1 MYLNSFEL
9 PKILARLASYAMFS
23 ASKTLAQELTPTPYY
38 TEVRTRQQE
47 TTEATLLLEVK
58 PDLSVG
64 GARDVRPMVIRASRS
79 AVLLPDDLT
88 AVRQTLISARE
99 LQRIISRLVN
109 DYPRLADIVHR
120 IEPCPGLIGQINN
133 AIDDN
138 SEVRSNASP
147 ALSRIR
153 AEMSTV
159 HKRLLEKL
167 NKLVTSPRNGPY
179 LQDLIVTQRDGRY
192 VVPVKTEFKG
202 KIRGVI
208 HDQSSSGAT
217 VFVEP
222 LSTVEQNNRWR
233 QLQIE
238 ETDEIRRI
246 LAELSDHVAS
256 QAPAINHTV
265 SALADLDLAFAKAK
279 YGVAIEATEPNL
291 VDLKT
296 IKKTPD
302 LTVIDLKSARHPLL
316 DPKTVVPIE
325 VNMPTET
332 SMLVI
337 TGPNTGGKTVSL
349 KTMGLLSLMA
359 QAGLRIPVEEDSTL
373 PVFNRVLADIG
384 DEQSIEQSLS
394 TFSGHMTNI
403 VKILD
408 ESDEQSLVIFDE
420 LGAGTDPV
428 EGSALARAILAHLL
442 ERGVT
447 TFVATHYSELK
458 AFAHGTPGVA
468 NASMQFDL
476 ESLSPTYRLLIGL
489 PGASNA
495 FTISQR
501 LGLSVDIINRA
512 RGLIGEDAQQIEAML
527 TEIKAQTDTARQIRQ
542 DADQHNEELQHRL
555 ANIKEEGRE
564 ILKSV
569 RADAR
574 QEIKTARQ
582 KIRAWQEEAQA
593 ALEAAKQKAAEL
605 ERQGLNSEVAQ
616 TEAEFE
622 QADDKLEA
630 LTETIAAKESPAPK
644 AKPKPERLQIKT
656 IGAGDTVFI
665 ASFNATGKVV
675 SVQQQQAEVQM
686 GHFRTTVPLKG
697 LELRKK
703 ANKEPKSHQP
713 QTIRLPDVESPGMEL
728 DLRGENAEEAL
739 QKMDTYLD
747 KAYLARLPWVTIIH
761 GHGSGVLR
769 QAVRQALNR
778 HALVSTHR
786 PGERGEGGAG
796 VTVAKLAI
804 S

>member
-1 MYLNSFEL
+1 N
-9 PKILARLASYAMFS
+9 
-23 ASKTLAQELTPTPYY
+23 
-38 TEVRTRQQE
+38 
-47 TTEATLLLEVK
+47 
-58 PDLSVG
+58 
-64 GARDVRPMVIRASRS
+64 
-79 AVLLPDDLT
+79 
-88 AVRQTLISARE
+88 
-99 LQRIISRLVN
+99 
-109 DYPRLADIVHR
+109 IVYR
-120 IEPCPGLIGQINN
+120 IEPCPGLIRHINT

-138 SEVRSNASP
+138 SEIRNSASP

-153 AEMSTV
+153 SELNTV

-167 NKLVTSPRNGPY
+167 NKLVTSARNGPY
-179 LQDLIVTQRDGRY
+179 LQDPIVTQRDGRY

-217 VFVEP
+217 VFIEP

-233 QLQIE
+233 QLQIK

-246 LAELSDHVAS
+246 LAELSDLVAQ
-256 QAPAINHTV
+256 QASAINHTV

-279 YGVAIEATEPNL
+279 YGIAIEATEPNL

-296 IKKTPD
+296 VTKTPD
-302 LTVIDLKSARHPLL
+302 LTLIDLKSARHPLL
-316 DPKTVVPIE
+316 DSKTVVPID
-325 VNMPTET
+325 VMMPTET

-359 QAGLRIPVEEDSTL
+359 QAGLRIPVEEGSVL

-394 TFSGHMTNI
+394 TFSGHMINI

-476 ESLSPTYRLLIGL
+476 ETLSPTYRLLIGL

-501 LGLSVDIINRA
+501 LGLSVEIINRA
-512 RGLIGEDAQQIEAML
+512 RGLIGEDTQQIEAML
-527 TEIKAQTDTARQIRQ
+527 TEIKAQTDMAHQIRR
-542 DADQHNEELQHRL
+542 DADEHNEELQRRL
-555 ANIKEEGRE
+555 ANIKEEGQE

-582 KIRAWQEEAQA
+582 QIREWQEEAQA
-593 ALEAAKQKAAEL
+593 ALEAAKRKTAEL
-605 ERQGLNSEVAQ
+605 ETAQSLGSEFEQ
-616 TEAEFE
+616 TEAELE
-622 QADDKLEA
+622 AVDGKLEE
-630 LTETIAAKESPAPK
+630 LTESIEAKERPPAPK
-644 AKPKPERLQIKT
+644 TTPKSDRLQVKT

-665 ASFNATGKVV
+665 ASFNATGEVV
-675 SVQQQQAEVQM
+675 SVQQRQAEVQM

-697 LELRKK
+697 LELRKR
-703 ANKEPKSHQP
+703 ANKQPKSHQP

-728 DLRGENAEEAL
+728 DLRGENSEEAL
-739 QKMDTYLD
+739 QKMDAYLD

-769 QAVRQALNR
+769 QAVRQALNS
-778 HALVSTHR
+778 HALISTHR

-796 VTVAKLAI
+796 VTVVKLAI